1 MSLSFLDQLD
11 RDAFGLV
18 VDVALVVLLTA
29 AIGWERER
37 RHRPAG
43 LRTHIL
49 VGLSTWLLVT
59 LGEVIT
65 HRYEGVPSVQ
75 LDPLRILE
83 AIIAGISFIGAGTIF
98 ITGKKERVKGITTAA
113 GLLAVTAISAAVA
126 LEASLLAIA
135 FTVTVLLVLVVLRYL
150 EK

>member
-1 MSLSFLDQLD
+1 MDLGFLDRLD
-11 RDAFGLV
+11 WGGFQVLADAV
-18 VDVALVVLLTA
+18 LVVLLTA

-59 LGEVIT
+59 LGEILT
-65 HRYEGVPSVQ
+65 RRYDANPSVR
-75 LDPLRILE
+75 LDPIRILQ
-83 AIIAGISFIGAGTIF
+83 AIVGGISFIGAGTIF
-98 ITGKKERVKGITTAA
+98 VSGREERVKGITTAA

-126 LEASLLAIA
+126 LDASLLAIA
-135 FTVTVLLVLVVLRYL
+135 FTLVVLFVLGVLRYF
-150 EK
+150 ER